1 MKFKP
6 LPLAAGLVA
15 LSMGAASA
23 APATVVQDL
32 HLRAGRSTGTPVIGI
47 LPGGTTVD
55 ASNCGGGW
63 CAIDSAEGSGY
74 ASSRYLDIAG
84 GYGGPVYGG
93 PRLWRLG
100 PRHRFRLRRW
110 ASRLAPPWWTPSL
123 ALSRT
128 PQIKCCAVPDFP
140 SGAGWLIRCYPNTRL
155 KTASTCLKW

>member
-84 GYGGPVYGG
+84 GYGGLVYGG
-93 PRLWRLG
+93 PVYSG
-100 PRHRFRLRRW
+100 PVYAAEPPVYAGPGFGVWGPGIGFGFGGGHR
-110 ASRLAPPWWTPSL
+110 
-123 ALSRT
+123 
-128 PQIKCCAVPDFP
+128 
-140 SGAGWLIRCYPNTRL
+140 GWHHHGGHHH
-155 KTASTCLKW
+155 WH